1 MNQGLF
7 RLVFSKRLGMY
18 VPAPEVAAGHPSDG
32 ASPARAK
39 RRAVLALVA
48 TVLAGQAHADIIPLP
63 VSGLQVGGGEW
74 SNAAIISATPTVTT
88 IQQSAPQAIAN
99 WLKFNLAAGHT
110 LNIEQQANWAMLHR
124 IHDSDPSIIA
134 GTINAAGNNYFLNG
148 NGIIFAKGAQLN
160 MGSIWALTANNMTD
174 TLFTQGFINNL
185 AGETFSN
192 NGGFI
197 RVEEGAHLNAAT
209 GGKVVLFAED
219 VENKGLITTPEGQTI
234 LAAGKKVYLKSQDGL
249 AGMLVEVD
257 SGGTA
262 TNLGE
267 IVARQGNVS
276 LVGLAVNQQGRITAS
291 TSVRANG
298 SIQLLAR
305 DSVKA
310 ENIPES
316 QGGGTSF
323 KAQRFGTV
331 TIGANSVTEVLVE
344 DSTEEI
350 GNNVALSPSTIDVQG
365 RTVDVKGTLVAKG
378 GVINI
383 DARDGLAGGASTPVR
398 VFLDDTARLDVSGM
412 NAQAAMEKNQ
422 LKIKFYSEEAKDTP
436 ILKASPLLGQDLYL
450 DARKGTDLFDIQPY
464 LDGMTQT
471 IAQRMSAGGTV
482 NITSTGD
489 VITKSGSVIDV
500 SGGVIDYAAG
510 VIRESALVYNGRI
523 VPISQADR
531 NTPYDTLANVI
542 KLTDPKSGVSE
553 THVLDQGGSF
563 QQAYRQGKDAG
574 TVNVTSTGGS
584 PLLEGSL
591 TAETRHDLTQR
602 DHLPEG
608 GKFNLIT
615 GAQDLQVVDSTG
627 DLTAEFILG
636 QENKQTRTLI
646 GTDMLAHGVNHVSL
660 ETLGRL
666 TVDAAIKTAAHGAVA
681 LKGGDV
687 DINQDIVTPGGDIV
701 VQTIQAGGISVADDV
716 LLSTAGTWANDVIG
730 MSGALAMPVVLNG
743 GNISLNGNKL
753 AFGQRTVLDS
763 SAGAWQNSKGVI
775 AKGNGGDISLKGDA
789 SLGMPSEMRAYGFS
803 KGGKLA
809 LSTASNIHIG
819 GQDPGNG
826 DFWLSS
832 AFFAQGG
839 FSHYAVTAAGNESIM
854 TIGDSTGA
862 ASEIHPRMQT
872 LQLKSGFAAQVSSH
886 ALGANVAVPALLA
899 EGQRAPA
906 TVAFSAYG
914 GDLSTGRLTVLENT
928 TVRTDAP
935 DLAGNRGKID
945 LEASGQLTMLG
956 SLLTPA
962 GDVTL
967 TLKGSVD
974 NVPYD
979 NQQSIWLGERSII
992 NTAGYY
998 LRAPEHSGS
1007 LLQARVFDAGNV
1019 AINAVK
1025 GFVVAKSGSVIDVS
1039 GASGQVQAS
1048 QANGA
1053 VRAATV
1059 YGAAG
1064 SIAIAGREGLLL
1076 DGDFIG
1082 TAQGSGERG
1091 SLEISLTGTI
1101 PGSSQIPA
1109 YPVKERVLTVTTDK
1123 QRLADG
1129 LNARDSLAAFEGK
1142 AQISTEQINAGQF
1155 DHVSLRSITE
1165 SRAADAVQHDR
1176 IELEDGVNL
1185 VARQTLALTSPR
1197 IQILND
1203 GQARINAA
1211 HVTLAAPEISNA
1223 VTAGLGLLRVDADWI
1238 DLNGSLNISGVG
1250 RTELNSRLD
1259 IRMRGMTFDNKG
1271 SLRVP
1276 GELEMTARQIYPVT
1290 NSEFTVQAVGPNG
1303 NIAVK
1308 SSGAAHKAVFSAGGR
1323 LKLQAQNIQQD
1334 GVVLA
1339 PLGEVV
1345 LEAEDTLTM
1354 GEHSLTSTSA
1364 EGLLIPYGYTVDG
1377 GSVWHWPN
1385 GVDLGKQPM
1394 EKSVVLKARDV
1405 LQKPGAVVDISGGGD
1420 TFAYEFI
1427 PGLGGSTD
1435 ILADKAGVFAIHPGL
1450 QGEYAPY
1457 DYHYYNNEGL
1467 NGELP
1472 GVGQF
1477 IYVSGM
1483 EGIPAGF
1490 YPLLPARYALLQGA
1504 YMIEVGNTAT
1514 GPQQPVALLDGTSLV
1529 SGYFTDFDHSTRS
1542 AYWTTFKLT
1551 SGEVFRNPAASGIK
1565 VPAEYMLTSGNAY
1578 FTQQA
1583 VSNGLA
1589 IPRLATD
1596 AGQLILNASE
1606 RLSLEATLKTDRGSA
1621 SARGAM
1627 VDIVSDKITV
1637 VADIGADDGSLQL
1650 TAQSLNHL
1658 NAESILLGGSRSQG
1672 DEGTEITTVAKE
1684 VSFSNTGS
1692 QLEVEELIATASDK
1706 VTVNAGAEIT
1716 TKVVGATSDSN
1727 LRVKGDG
1734 ALLAVSGRHDFVYDR
1749 INTSANPASGVLDMA
1764 AGSKVSAHQSLVLDA
1779 TRESQLDGAEVT
1791 IIEKKVNGNAVANGS
1806 VTLGANRIL
1815 LGEAD
1820 PAADGMRVDD
1830 ELLASFGSLQRVTL
1844 NSQRNVDL
1852 YGDVAIGNANL
1863 DITINAA
1870 GLAAHAVGGEAEATL
1885 TAANLTMK
1893 NSGGATYAP
1902 GADVGA
1908 SRLTIN
1914 AATIHAEGKGSA
1926 AGVPAGAGNFTI
1938 GGYENVALN
1947 STGDL
1952 GLSGNGVL
1960 SINAQQTSLTNQ
1972 RITAAT
1978 GTDYTVQTG
1987 GRLVTQASGGPD
1999 TPASTGLGARL
2010 AMTADSMALGGN
2022 IELLSGQF
2030 TARAVQGD
2038 LDVVDG
2044 ARINAGSAAVA
2055 FDKYTAYAPGG
2066 IVALQADQGD
2076 INVSGGAA
2084 IDVGGGAG
2092 GNAGTVSMT
2101 AVNGVVSVADGA
2113 LHGTAAPGKTA
2124 GSFVLDSKQ
2133 VADFSALNA
2142 ALNSGGFDALR
2153 NLRIRQGDVTIAA
2166 GDNVHAG
2173 KVLVSADSG
2182 SIHVFGKVDAS
2193 GDNGGD
2199 VRLYAKNDLTLK
2211 AGSQILAKGNA
2222 ADGKGGSV
2230 LLSAEDGTVSAEVFD
2245 GADRKADAAV
2255 IDVGGNERGQV
2266 NMRAARVGAA
2276 GLKVDTDATA
2286 AVAGAG
2292 KVLLESV
2299 SVMDVATTL
2308 NATTLNNIATATNA
2322 FYTAAGNAAAAYRAS
2337 SDGVSATVTPHTE
2350 LRVNGNASL
2359 GNDWNLSTLSQGRE
2373 GALTIRSSGNMQL
2386 GGTISDGFDGVVTTS
2401 KLKTGDSWSINLV
2414 AGADMSAANTLQTVA
2429 GVGNM
2434 TLANSKMVRTGTGDI
2449 NIAAGKDFTFG
2460 NASSVIYTAGRAAD
2474 DLAGFTNPAAAA
2486 GFGTVDTQYLTGGGD
2501 ISIAAQGNITGALL
2515 TAGGNQQIMNNWL
2528 FRRGETSDPALN
2540 LPVTW
2545 WLRTDLFKQGVA
2557 AFGGGNVDVSSG
2569 GNITNLSVAVPT
2581 TGRYLDA
2588 EHYRVDGGGDINV
2601 MAAGDIVNGIYYA
2614 GRGHVNLDA
2623 GGAVGKS
2630 SNTFGTV
2637 IALQDATA
2645 SVSALRDVYIESV
2658 FNPTLFAQSATNTPA
2673 VAMNSDAN
2681 NRNNAGRSAFF
2692 NTYSEQAA
2700 VDVVSLTGNVLFG
2713 DNSAGSKAMTGKL
2726 PAGASGDTLLTT
2738 SINSSV
2744 NAGTL
2749 GYLPGSVSVTAFG
2762 GDIEAKE
2769 LVLMPS
2775 AAGNL
2780 SLLAA
2785 GNIKANTI
2793 SMSDADVSRL
2803 PSVLSPLRD
2812 PYAAT
2817 NDIGSMI
2824 DFIMSNH
2831 AAKPLHMNDRQ
2842 EVVIVARDGTIGA
2855 EKTAFNISLP
2865 KAASIIAG
2873 QDILNLNTNEMKIKG
2888 RTVQNQIQHLH
2899 ADDLTVIK
2907 AGRDI
2912 RYNSDS
2918 SLSSLRLAGPGNF
2931 MVEAGRH
2938 LNLGNS
2944 QGINSVANTINAYL
2958 PETGASLT
2966 VLAGTGQGAHVST
2979 YINTYIDP
2987 QGSGPAVL
2995 SGDAAGMAAYR
3006 ASTAKAVAEYIRELR
3021 DDPKLTEQEA
3031 MAQYLALDRDK
3042 QAVFAFRHYSAE
3054 LLASVERTAALKEA
3068 GESGLGLHKR
3078 GDDAVA
3084 VMFPRQQPLVLKDGV
3099 AVVQDGFTLL
3109 PGQDG
3114 VTVTENASG
3123 ATSHYSVW
3131 DWGGYCGRFACETLN
3146 YQGDLVLFDSKI
3158 RTARNGGIDIVVPG
3172 GMINV
3177 GVPGRAVKPGNGII
3191 TESGGDIR
3199 IFVDGDLQVNQAR
3212 VISQYGTNLFV
3223 WSHTGNI
3230 DAGKGSRSVK
3240 TVPEVEIFT
3249 DVYGNTIRRYKG
3261 GATGSGLQANT
3272 YDPDGPTGPLEAP
3285 EEGYTALNARD
3296 GNIDA
3301 GEAGV
3306 KSGRL
3311 LVVANQVLNANNI
3324 SATTSV
3330 GVPVA
3335 VTGTVAGTVSGASS
3349 VASAATASLGD
3360 LVNMAAVQDF
3370 SAKNLLPSF
3379 VSVEVLGLGD
3389 IVR

>member
-412 NAQAAMEKNQ
+412 DAQAAMEKNQ

-510 VIRESALVYNGRI
+510 VIRESAMVYNGRI

-627 DLTAEFILG
+627 DLTAEFTLG

-681 LKGGDV
+681 LKGSDV
-687 DINQDIVTPGGDIV
+687 DINQDIVTPGGDIA

-1007 LLQARVFDAGNV
+1007 LLQAKVFDAGNV

-1059 YGAAG
+1059 HGAAG

-1109 YPVKERVLTVTTDK
+1109 YPVKERVLTLTTDK

-1197 IQILND
+1197 IQVLND

-1223 VTAGLGLLRVDADWI
+1223 VTAGLGLLQVDADWI
-1238 DLNGSLNISGVG
+1238 DLNGSLNISGVW

-1345 LEAEDTLTM
+1345 LEAEDILTM

-1364 EGLLIPYGYTVDG
+1364 EGLVIPYGYTVDG

-1435 ILADKAGVFAIHPGL
+1435 ILADKAGVFAIYPGL

-1658 NAESILLGGSRSQG
+1658 NAESILLGGSRSQD
-1672 DEGTEITTVAKE
+1672 DEGTEVTTVAKE

-1716 TKVVGATSDSN
+1716 TKVVGSVSDSN

-2030 TARAVQGD
+2030 TARAAQGD

-2076 INVSGGAA
+2076 INVSVGAA

-2182 SIHVFGKVDAS
+2182 SINVFGKVDAS

-2211 AGSQILAKGNA
+2211 AGSQILAKGSA
-2222 ADGKGGSV
+2222 VDGKGGSV
-2230 LLSAEDGTVSAEVFD
+2230 LLSAEDGTVSVEVFD

-2266 NMRAARVGAA
+2266 NMRAARAGAA

-2299 SVMDVATTL
+2299 SVMDVAATL

-2359 GNDWNLSTLSQGRE
+2359 GNDWDLSTLSQGRE

-2386 GGTISDGFDGVVTTS
+2386 GGTISDGFDGVATTS

-2474 DLAGFTNPAAAA
+2474 DLAGFTNPSA
-2486 GFGTVDTQYLTGGGD
+2486 GNAGTQYLTGGGD
-2501 ISIAAQGNITGALL
+2501 ISITAQGDITGALL
-2515 TAGGNQQIMNNWL
+2515 NATGVQQIPNNWM
-2528 FRRGETSDPALN
+2528 FRQGGGVTN
-2540 LPVTW
+2540 LPTSW
-2545 WLRTDLFKQGVA
+2545 WLRTDLFSQGVA
-2557 AFGGGNVDVSSG
+2557 AFGGGNVAVSSG
-2569 GNITNLSVAVPT
+2569 GNITNLSIAVPT

-2588 EHYRVDGGGDINV
+2588 ERYRVDGGGDIRV
-2601 MAAGDIVNGIYYA
+2601 AAGGDINNGVYYA
-2614 GRGHVNLDA
+2614 GRGHIYLNA
-2623 GGAVGKS
+2623 GGSVKKAG
-2630 SNTFGTV
+2630 NTIGTT

-2645 SVSALRDVYIESV
+2645 SVSAIRDVYLEAV
-2658 FNPTLFAQSATNTPA
+2658 FNPTLFAQTASNTTVAALGGANSPPNTHNGTSAY
-2673 VAMNSDAN
+2673 
-2681 NRNNAGRSAFF
+2681 F
-2692 NTYSEQAA
+2692 NTYSETAGI
-2700 VDVVSLTGNVLFG
+2700 DVTALIGNVQFGNTDIASNAITDKLSKGTGNL
-2713 DNSAGSKAMTGKL
+2713 
-2726 PAGASGDTLLTT
+2726 LLTQ
-2738 SINSSV
+2738 SITASKSS
-2744 NAGTL
+2744 L
-2749 GYLPGSVSVTAFG
+2749 GYLPGSVQATAFEG
-2762 GDIEAKE
+2762 NINAATLK
-2769 LVLMPS
+2769 LMPS
-2775 AAGNL
+2775 SQGDL
-2780 SLLAA
+2780 SLLAG
-2785 GNIKANTI
+2785 GNISANAI
-2793 SMSDADVSRL
+2793 MMSDADMTQL
-2803 PSVLSPLRD
+2803 PGVLNPMRNPD
-2812 PYAAT
+2812 VE
-2817 NDIGSMI
+2817 NNVIGKLNN
-2824 DFIMSNH
+2824 FIMTNH
-2831 AAKPLHMNDRQ
+2831 AANPVQTGNSQ
-2842 EVVIVARDGTIGA
+2842 EVVIVAREGSITGIKSNDGKDGTL
-2855 EKTAFNISLP
+2855 NVNLP

-2873 QDILNLNTNEMKIKG
+2873 QDIVNLNIHDEMTIDG
-2888 RTVQNQIQHLH
+2888 VSRIRGQIQHTD
-2899 ADDLTVIK
+2899 ASDLTVIK
-2907 AGRDI
+2907 AGRDLK
-2912 RYNSDS
+2912 YTTGNTSGMQ
-2918 SLSSLRLAGPGNF
+2918 LAGPGNF
-2931 MVEAGRH
+2931 MIQAGRH
-2938 LNLGNS
+2938 LNLGGGK
-2944 QGINSVANTINAYL
+2944 GINSVANTVNSFL

-2966 VLAGTGQGAHVST
+2966 ILAGVGQGPHVST

-2987 QGSGPAVL
+2987 QGSGPSVL

-3006 ASTAKAVAEYIRELR
+3006 ASTAKAVAEYMRELR

-3031 MAQYLALDRDK
+3031 MAQYLVLDRDK

-3306 KSGRL
+3306 RSGRL